1 MRRHPNLQ
9 AYWRLNVRLIIILLT
24 IWFVVA
30 YIVSVLL
37 AEPLNQLRLGHV
49 PLGFWFAQQ
58 GTIYVFMLLIWIYAR
73 RMDKLDREYDVHE
86 D

>member
-1 MRRHPNLQ
+1 MQ

-58 GTIYVFMLLIWIYAR
+58 GTIYVFILLIWIYAR